1 MKDPICGMEVDPNT
15 SAYSYEHNGQ
25 VHFFCCHH
33 CREKFRAEPEK
44 YLFPSVPDTAE
55 SGPTHA
61 AVTAQPG
68 NGNVYTCPMDPE
80 VRQSKPGVRSSMN
93 EPFVVVRPTLAQ
105 LIPQLPRKAQVI

>member
-1 MKDPICGMEVDPNT
+1 MAKDPICGMEVDPNT

-25 VHFFCCHH
+25 VHFFCCHR
-33 CREKFRAEPEK
+33 CLEKFRAEPEK

-80 VRQSKPGVRSSMN
+80 VRQSEPGACPKCGMALESTSNHRKRSKLFWPSM
-93 EPFVVVRPTLAQ
+93 T
-105 LIPQLPRKAQVI
+105 